1 MKKILY
7 LILLAAELFV
17 GILLMISLWESS
29 LYIPIAISAVALV
42 ALLTWQI
49 VLFFKASDMA
59 LKKKIMLR
67 IALIM
72 LIPCAV
78 FIATY
83 IFVVIVFVIA
93 YSF

>member
-1 MKKILY
+1 MKKVLY
-7 LILLAAELFV
+7 FILLAAEVFV
-17 GILLMISLWESS
+17 GTVLMIALWDSH
-29 LYIPIAISAVALV
+29 LYIPIAIAAVALV

-49 VLFFKASDMA
+49 VLFIKASDMA

-72 LIPCAV
+72 LIPIAV